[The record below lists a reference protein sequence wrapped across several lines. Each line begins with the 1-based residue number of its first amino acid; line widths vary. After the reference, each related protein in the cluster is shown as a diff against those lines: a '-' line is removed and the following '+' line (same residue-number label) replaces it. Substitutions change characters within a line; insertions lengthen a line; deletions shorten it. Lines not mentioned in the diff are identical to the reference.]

1 MMFAPSQRIS
11 ASSTNNIRKL
21 RVTSLSFS
29 PTVGLVPSA
38 PPGGAL
44 TRSRPTRIPAT
55 RLTGDR
61 RRSGGTDAD
70 GEFIDISVIG
80 FIGPRRRKGTTPDCS
95 TLAVLILAMP
105 EHPRRG

>member
-1 MMFAPSQRIS
+1 MSFARRRGSV
-11 ASSTNNIRKL
+11 AGSTTNIRKL
-21 RVTSLSFS
+21 RVASRRFG
-29 PTVGLVPSA
+29 PPVGLVPSA

-70 GEFIDISVIG
+70 GELIDISVIG